1 MRTSRA
7 DGEEKA
13 LLSAAT
19 PGKGS
24 EPGSPDSNGMRE
36 DVGSGRAEERLR
48 AGRASGGN
56 WRERSEARS
65 GAKGKRRRGLEE
77 PRVRSTAAPG
87 SAGAGT
93 EGPRGSR
100 ST

>member
-1 MRTSRA
+1 MGTSRA

-19 PGKGS
+19 PRKGS
-24 EPGSPDSNGMRE
+24 EPSGPGSNGMGE
-36 DVGSGRAEERLR
+36 DIGSGWAEDRLR
-48 AGRASGGN
+48 AGQASGGN
-56 WRERSEARS
+56 ARVRSEERR

-77 PRVRSTAAPG
+77 PRVRSTARPG
-87 SAGAGT
+87 SAEAGS
-93 EGPRGSR
+93 EG

>member
-1 MRTSRA
+1 MGTSRA

-24 EPGSPDSNGMRE
+24 EPGSPGSNGMRE

-56 WRERSEARS
+56 WREKSEERS

-77 PRVRSTAAPG
+77 PRVRSTAGPG

-93 EGPRGSR
+93 EGPRGGR